1 MSTREEFELLLEKRL
16 VGDVTPGE
24 QARLKTILAQDATLR
39 AEFLIAISQE
49 AALKAIHRKP
59 ASESAQL
66 AATNTAQQWQ
76 PRNAKAPGAG
86 KLPGRIR
93 PQQNLWR
100 APLAACAVFAL
111 GVLLYFAFRDTPAGA
126 LTPVAAL
133 KDAGSGTSVMR
144 SGKSIPTLTAMD
156 LFANDE
162 IRCPQNGGA
171 KIDYPDATQVAL
183 KGSAA
188 VVIAPMG
195 RPGGGKCIRIENGQL
210 SANVSKQP
218 ADSPMSFISAHAE
231 AVVLGTRLN
240 MEVDRSSTKLS
251 VIEGKVRFASIANG
265 KSLEVSG
272 GEFATAGKGI
282 AFAVARATDK
292 IPAKSARAGG
302 VVALYTFRAGSG
314 ATIKDESGS
323 GDPLDLTISDP
334 SAVAWLKTGGLNVH
348 GATSIAAVQP
358 AAKILKACRN
368 SGAITIE
375 AWIKPAQ
382 IDPDTMRYILA
393 IHGAPDVH
401 VLELVQHGA
410 EHSDWQ
416 VCIKTANQSVH
427 HPGAVSKVDGP
438 RAPAAQKLTHLVFIR
453 DAAGNAR
460 AYANGIEQD
469 RAKIPGDLSIWD
481 EHHFFSIAGD
491 GTSRVWFGEFHLVA
505 IYARALDAAEVK
517 QNFDAGN

>member
-1 MSTREEFELLLEKRL
+1 MSAREEFELLLEKRL
-16 VGDVTPGE
+16 AGDVTPGE

-49 AALKAIHRKP
+49 AALRAIHRKS
-59 ASESAQL
+59 ASESAQM
-66 AATNTAQQWQ
+66 AAANAVQQWQ
-76 PRNAKAPGAG
+76 PRNSKAPKASRAG
-86 KLPGRIR
+86 KSPGRIR

-100 APLAACAVFAL
+100 APLAACAVLAL
-111 GVLLYFAFRDTPAGA
+111 GVLLYFVFRDKPNSA
-126 LTPVAAL
+126 LTSVAML
-133 KDAGSGTSVMR
+133 KDAGSGTCVIR
-144 SGKSIPTLTAMD
+144 SGKSIPALSAMD

-188 VVIAPMG
+188 VVIAPTG
-195 RPGGGKCIRIENGQL
+195 QRGGGKCIRIENGQL
-210 SANVSKQP
+210 SASVSKQP
-218 ADSPMSFISAHAE
+218 ADSPMSFLSAYAD

-240 MEVDRSSTKLS
+240 MEVDISSTKLS
-251 VIEGKVRFASIANG
+251 VIEGKVRFASIADG

-292 IPAKSARAGG
+292 IPAKSARADG
-302 VVALYTFRAGSG
+302 VVALYTFHAGSG
-314 ATIKDESGS
+314 AIVKDESGS
-323 GDPLDLTISDP
+323 DDPLDLTISDP
-334 SAVAWLKTGGLNVH
+334 SAVTWLKTGGLNVH
-348 GATSIAAVQP
+348 GTTSISTAQP
-358 AAKILKACRN
+358 AAKILNACRS

-382 IDPDTMRYILA
+382 INPDTMRYVLA
-393 IHGAPDVH
+393 IHGAHDVH
-401 VLELVQHGA
+401 LLELVQHGA
-410 EHSDWQ
+410 ENSDWQ
-416 VCIKTANQSVH
+416 VCIWTANQSVH

-438 RAPAAQKLTHLVFIR
+438 RAPAAQKLTHLVFTR

-460 AYANGIEQD
+460 AFANGIEQD
-469 RAKIPGDLSIWD
+469 RANVPGDLSIWN

-491 GTSRVWFGEFHLVA
+491 GKSACGSENFILWRST
-505 IYARALDAAEVK
+505 RAL
-517 QNFDAGN
+517 